1 MSWPPEHVKNGST
14 QCLLSFMSNIDFFS
28 GRFRNVI
35 LYRIYQYLI
44 SHQKKS
50 SGLPRKHNIFSCVL
64 SHLNNRSRKVIYLL
78 NRPWR
83 VTSRTTTSY
92 RIGRES
98 IILEHLKVKSLKV
111 YYWVIIHHII
121 SLNVDS
127 TYSRPVLYDVVV
139 LDDILQGRSRVK
151 SIDNRF
157 KSILSG

>member
-111 YYWVIIHHII
+111 YYRVIHHII
-121 SLNVDS
+121 SLNVDY
-127 TYSRPVLYDVVV
+127 TTNSRPIQYDVLV
-139 LDDILQGRSRVK
+139 LDDTLQGAGAVQS
-151 SIDNRF
+151 
-157 KSILSG
+157 